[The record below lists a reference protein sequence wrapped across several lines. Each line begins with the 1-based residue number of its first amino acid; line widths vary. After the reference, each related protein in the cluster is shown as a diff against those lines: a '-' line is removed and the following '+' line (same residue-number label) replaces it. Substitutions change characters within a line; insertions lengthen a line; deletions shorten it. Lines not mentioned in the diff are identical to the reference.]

1 MMTMMTMTMAM
12 MMMMDDDQFIFYTK
26 DSLNLSI
33 EQR

>member
-1 MMTMMTMTMAM
+1 MTMTM